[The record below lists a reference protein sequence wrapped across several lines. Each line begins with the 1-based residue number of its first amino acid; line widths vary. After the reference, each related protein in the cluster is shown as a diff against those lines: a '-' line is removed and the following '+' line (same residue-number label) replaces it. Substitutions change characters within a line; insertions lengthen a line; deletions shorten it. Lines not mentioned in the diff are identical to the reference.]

1 VCFVRVFSLCFV
13 CVCFL
18 AVCFVRIF
26 CCFRGIAPLYSRM
39 PQSRISS
46 IAKFSYNTGFFLS
59 PSGSRRGQA
68 SGDHRPT
75 PHRLRTVPAGLHLRD
90 EKKQATLRG
99 ASSCCRCRCRHHLG
113 SLKNIAAVV
122 VFSQQTLEKRS
133 EDGRRPKAALTL
145 VDADAADQLV
155 CRSSRGVSPPP
166 PPPAPGLE
174 LSGRSVVMA
183 PPSGGCQ
190 LPNITWHQGCVGLEK
205 RESLLR
211 QKGCILWITGLS
223 GAGKSTLACA
233 LENSLMAKGKLSY
246 VLDGD
251 NLRHGLSNNLGF
263 SAADREENIRRVGEV
278 AKLFSDAGLITIVS
292 LISPYKRDRDFARAL
307 VQPGKF
313 VEVYMKVPLEICEGR
328 DCKGLYKMSRAGVLK
343 GFTGVD
349 DPYEEPDNPEIQ
361 VKATNAAGDFIP
373 PDCMANTLITY
384 LEQNGFLQ
392 GPF

>member
-1 VCFVRVFSLCFV
+1 VFRSCFFTVCFVRVF
-13 CVCFL
+13 
-18 AVCFVRIF
+18 R
-26 CCFRGIAPLYSRM
+26 CFRRIASPNSRM
-39 PQSRISS
+39 PQCRISP
-46 IAKFSYNTGFFLS
+46 IAKFSYNAGVFLS
-59 PSGSRRGQA
+59 PAGSRRGQA
-68 SGDHRPT
+68 PGDNKPT
-75 PHRLRTVPAGLHLRD
+75 PHRLHTVPAGLHLRD
-90 EKKQATLRG
+90 GKKQGTLRG
-99 ASSCCRCRCRHHLG
+99 ASSCSRCRCRHHLG

-122 VFSQQTLEKRS
+122 VVPQQTLENRS
-133 EDGRRPKAALTL
+133 EDARRPKAALTL
-145 VDADAADQLV
+145 VDADAADQPV
-155 CRSSRGVSPPP
+155 CRSSRGVSP

-205 RESLLR
+205 RESLLL

-223 GAGKSTLACA
+223 GSGKSTLACA

-278 AKLFSDAGLITIVS
+278 ATLFADAGLITIVS

-328 DCKGLYKMSRAGVLK
+328 DCKGLYKLSRAGALK

-361 VKATNAAGDFIP
+361 VEATNAAGDFIP
-373 PDCMANTLITY
+373 PDCMANPLITY
-384 LEQNGFLQ
+384 LEQNGFLR
-392 GPF
+392 GPC

>member
-1 VCFVRVFSLCFV
+1 MF

-26 CCFRGIAPLYSRM
+26 RCFRGIAPLYSRM
-39 PQSRISS
+39 PQCRISS
-46 IAKFSYNTGFFLS
+46 IAKFSYNTGVFLS

-68 SGDHRPT
+68 PGDNKPA
-75 PHRLRTVPAGLHLRD
+75 PHRLHTVPAGLHLRD
-90 EKKQATLRG
+90 EKKQGTLRG
-99 ASSCCRCRCRHHLG
+99 ASSCSRCRCRHHLG

-122 VFSQQTLEKRS
+122 VVPQQTLEKRS

-166 PPPAPGLE
+166 PAPGLE

-205 RESLLR
+205 RETLLR

-278 AKLFSDAGLITIVS
+278 AKLFADAGLITIVS

-361 VKATNAAGDFIP
+361 VEATNAAGDFIP

-384 LEQNGFLQ
+384 LEQNGYLQ
-392 GPF
+392 GPC